1 MSWDT
6 EWAPILL
13 RYLDDSNTTDYTT
26 SRLNY
31 FLAMGM
37 YEVIPQIS
45 LRSTY
50 TIDIL
55 GPSITPDPA
64 LDNSLGSLVILKAAT
79 IILRSEIK
87 KLAVVA
93 GYSVKDDKST
103 IDGKEA
109 LNTLREM
116 LKNYEDNYQKA
127 LRSYQLGAGH
137 IGRAILSPYTT

>member
-13 RYLDDSNTTDYTT
+13 RYLDDSNTVDYTT

-31 FLAMGM
+31 FLAMAM
-37 YEVIPQIS
+37 FEVVPQIS

-50 TIDIL
+50 TIDITT
-55 GPSITPDPA
+55 PSISPDPA
-64 LDNSLGSLVILKAAT
+64 QDNSLGSLVILKAAT
-79 IILRSEIK
+79 ILLRSEIK

-93 GYSVKDDKST
+93 GYSIRDDKST

-116 LKNYEDNYQKA
+116 LKNYEENYERA
-127 LRSYQLGAGH
+127 LQGYRLGAGH
-137 IGRAILSPYTT
+137 IGRAILSPYTA